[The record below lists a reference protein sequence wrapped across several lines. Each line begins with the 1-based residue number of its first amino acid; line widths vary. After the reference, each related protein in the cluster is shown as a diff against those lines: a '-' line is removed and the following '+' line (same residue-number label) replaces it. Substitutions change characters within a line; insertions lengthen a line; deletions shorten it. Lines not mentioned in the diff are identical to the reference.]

1 MVECYIDSH
10 SSYCLAHDEKYKKLN
25 GTHKILSFN
34 PFEMCSINPERFLFF
49 IKNKFVLI
57 TYHNCIHNGL
67 THLEFKQDLINSI
80 IVKNKIYDVY
90 DLERIHLDRIL
101 KEYRLRNKN
110 LKKYHNEINFI
121 YSDNAGKQYAITN
134 RIPFMDSIINQ
145 DEILSNYK
153 ICKDYLI
160 KNGLEHLIKEL
171 DELYNYNHFFE
182 FDKIEV
188 FKTIEHLIDNIKKL

>member
-1 MVECYIDSH
+1 M
-10 SSYCLAHDEKYKKLN
+10 
-25 GTHKILSFN
+25 
-34 PFEMCSINPERFLFF
+34 
-49 IKNKFVLI
+49 
-57 TYHNCIHNGL
+57 
-67 THLEFKQDLINSI
+67 
-80 IVKNKIYDVY
+80 Y

-160 KNGLEHLIKEL
+160 KNGIDYLIKEL

-188 FKTIEHLIDNIKKL
+188 FKTIDHLIDNIKKL